1 MHAIGLKHVPKDDGE
16 TIKSKPLC
24 RRPTCIITSIFDP
37 HSDKQMPME
46 ASAPKVLYKNWK
58 AAREAIFDNDRG
70 RMRLFET
77 DAMVAA
83 GLS

>member
-1 MHAIGLKHVPKDDGE
+1 M
-16 TIKSKPLC
+16 
-24 RRPTCIITSIFDP
+24 RRNDQEQAALPPTDLYHYEFIFDP

-77 DAMVAA
+77 DTMVAA
-83 GLS
+83 RLS